1 MCGKE
6 QDTKLDR
13 GFAISSDTY
22 QTAGSQAYMLLLRPS
37 VILICKMGTMAP
49 PSPVGGFSGMI
60 KCPAQG
66 LACHKQPVNGSQ
78 YSKCPESGFQPGLKT
93 LMSSTTPWSPSPCL
107 PRFTLSH
114 SIPLRSSLSEL
125 TSRPNT
131 QRCYQGGGHN
141 ELSAPGHLLLLIHV
155 GRSGSKKHWAHG
167 DWWVPRSVSLSA
179 HSKHFLGQDSSFQST
194 L

>member
-1 MCGKE
+1 
-6 QDTKLDR
+6 
-13 GFAISSDTY
+13 
-22 QTAGSQAYMLLLRPS
+22 
-37 VILICKMGTMAP
+37 
-49 PSPVGGFSGMI
+49 MI

-78 YSKCPESGFQPGLKT
+78 YSKCPESGFRPGLKT

-155 GRSGSKKHWAHG
+155 GRSGSKKKHWAHG
-167 DWWVPRSVSLSA
+167 DWWVPRGF
-179 HSKHFLGQDSSFQST
+179 HFLPTLSTSWGRTAASSLHFKTVLSKSKV
-194 L
+194 